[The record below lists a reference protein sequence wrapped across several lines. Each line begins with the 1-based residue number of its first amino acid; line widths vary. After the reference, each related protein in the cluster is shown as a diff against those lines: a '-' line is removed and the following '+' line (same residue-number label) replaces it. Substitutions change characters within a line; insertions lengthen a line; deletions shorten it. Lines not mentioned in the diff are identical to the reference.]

1 VSGLLTRPAPELPD
15 APGSPPA
22 PPATGGITRD
32 SLAIRLAVFAA
43 LALYGAIHWMLLVED
58 APAGRTLLVVLI
70 ATAGAALLGV
80 LGRLSLPRA
89 AVVGLAAL
97 IALATLCLGLM
108 AAGLPAR
115 LLAPGNW
122 NELFDGLDRGLAG
135 VQGVDWPYDGPDAWI
150 RLTILLGTPFLLALA
165 AAIGFWPARRAAP
178 VLRLLALVV
187 LLLLYGTAVTEQ
199 TPGQPLLRGL
209 GLLVLIAAWLWLPR
223 LRPREAAAGAAVV
236 AGVGVLSMPFAAA
249 LDGDSPWWDYRAWSW
264 FGGGR
269 AITFDWSHQYGPL
282 DWPREGTTLL
292 NVRSDRPHYW
302 KTEVLEAFNG
312 FRWIAV
318 RGSATTDVRE
328 ELPDR
333 QSADLEWDNFEY
345 NRDWEEEI
353 RFTVRSLSSDLL
365 VTAGHPFFRD
375 GVDAV
380 LFSNGT
386 GRLTG
391 EPLTDGD
398 SYTITTYA
406 PDPTARQMR
415 AAAPGYPAELAPYVS
430 LFLPRPG
437 QSALDDVDPVGGAQV
452 SGGSVVGG
460 FVQLPLRDTRPSD
473 PRAARQL
480 STSRYERVYRL
491 ATRLTAGAPNGYQ
504 AVKAIERHLQD
515 EYIYSERVPRADLPL
530 DNFLFEEK
538 RGYCQQF
545 SGAMA
550 LMLRMVGIPARVV
563 AGFSPGSFNT
573 DTGEYRVRDLDAHSW
588 VEVYFTGIGWVPF
601 DPTPTVAP
609 AESQSS
615 GVLATSAARG
625 DAGEIRGGGPDSAPL
640 SEVAGELGAGGAS
653 DDDSN
658 SLLSVVLLL
667 VLVAGA
673 GGALFVG
680 LRVRRRRGLSPA
692 ELADA
697 QVTEL
702 RRALVRLGWDV
713 PVTTTLLGLE
723 RRLRRTAGPRA
734 GAYAGALRAHR
745 YEKERSAPGMVE
757 RRALRSAL
765 SARGGVRGR
774 IRALLALPPGGP
786 LP

>member
-1 VSGLLTRPAPELPD
+1 MSGLLTRPAP
-15 APGSPPA
+15 PPA
-22 PPATGGITRD
+22 PDAATPPATRPAAPSSSD
-32 SLAIRLAVFAA
+32 HSLAIRIAVFAA
-43 LALYGAIHWMLLVED
+43 LALYGASHWALLVED
-58 APAGRTLLVVLI
+58 APRGRTLLVVLI
-70 ATAGAALLGV
+70 ATAGAALLGL
-80 LGRLSLPRA
+80 LGRTRLPRA
-89 AVVGLAAL
+89 AVLGLAAL
-97 IALATLCLGLM
+97 VSLTTLCLGLM

-135 VQGVDWPYDGPDAWI
+135 VQGVDWPYDGPDEWI
-150 RLTILLGTPFLLALA
+150 RLTILLGAPFLLGLA

-178 VLRLLALVV
+178 LLRVLALVV
-187 LLLLYGTAVTEQ
+187 LLVLYGTAVTEQ
-199 TPGQPLLRGL
+199 DPGQPLLRGL
-209 GLLVLIAAWLWLPR
+209 GLLLLMAAWLWLPR

-236 AGVGVLSMPFAAA
+236 AGVGVLAMPFAAA

-269 AITFDWSHQYGPL
+269 SISFEWSHQYGPL

-312 FRWIAV
+312 FRWIPV

-328 ELPDR
+328 ELPD
-333 QSADLEWDNFEY
+333 QDSADLEWDNYEY

-365 VTAGHPFFRD
+365 VTAGNPFARD
-375 GVDAV
+375 GVEAV

-391 EPLTDGD
+391 EPLTEGD
-398 SYTITTYA
+398 TYTITTYA
-406 PDPTARQMR
+406 PDPTADQMR
-415 AAAPGYPAELAPYVS
+415 EAAPGYPAERAPYVS
-430 LFLPRPG
+430 MYLPRPG
-437 QSALDDVDPVGGAQV
+437 ESALDDVDQVGGPGV
-452 SGGSVVGG
+452 SGATGVGG
-460 FVQLPLRDTRPSD
+460 FVQMPLRGSGSSD
-473 PRAARQL
+473 PPSQRQL
-480 STSRYERVYRL
+480 RTSRYRRVYRL

-563 AGFSPGSFNT
+563 AGFAPGSYNR

-615 GVLATSAARG
+615 GVLAASAAG
-625 DAGEIRGGGPDSAPL
+625 GAGEIRGGGPDSPAL
-640 SEVAGELGAGGAS
+640 SEVAGEAGAEGAA

-658 SLLSVVLLL
+658 WLLSVLLL
-667 VLVAGA
+667 LALALGA

-680 LRVRRRRGLSPA
+680 LRVRKRRSLGPD
-692 ELADA
+692 ELAAA
-697 QVTEL
+697 QVAEL

-723 RRLRRTAGPRA
+723 RRLRRAAGPRA
-734 GAYAGALRAHR
+734 GAYVRALRAHR
-745 YEKERSAPGMVE
+745 YELERSAPGMGE
-757 RRALRSAL
+757 RRALRSEL
-765 SARGGVRGR
+765 SARAGLRGR
-774 IRALLALPPGGP
+774 LRGLLALPPGGP